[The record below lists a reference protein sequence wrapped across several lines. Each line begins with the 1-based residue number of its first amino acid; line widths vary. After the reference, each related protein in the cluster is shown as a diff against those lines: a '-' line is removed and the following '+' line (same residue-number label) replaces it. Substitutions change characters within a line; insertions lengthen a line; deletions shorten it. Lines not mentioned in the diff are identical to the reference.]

1 LQECI
6 PDIILA
12 KLNRFVGTPFALLL
26 VSAGLSGF
34 RFFEGFKM
42 QELIKI
48 ETVVIDGDDTLVVD
62 ARLLWEALG
71 SKQQFSHWIQGRL
84 DNYGF
89 TQDVDFLV
97 DKFIYENNQGFR
109 YDYKLTTDTAKEI
122 AMLENNE
129 TGRKVRRHFIMKE
142 KQAARLARE
151 LLQRDLELLRFKA
164 LAFDRL
170 DGVPG
175 SEPIS
180 NVAKALGV
188 PVKQMFEKMKALR
201 WIFYRGGR
209 WLGYANKLR
218 QGLLCHHVDTLYTEE
233 AEEKSF
239 VQLRVTAKGV
249 GKLASL
255 VA

>member
-1 LQECI
+1 MQDLMNTSVLTMSSQEI
-6 PDIILA
+6 ADLVGARHDKVRQSIERLAARTVIRLPPMGEAETINNLGFRQAVKLYHLGKRDSIVVVAQMSPEFTGQLVDRWQELEVGLLRTPVLLEYQA
-12 KLNRFVGTPFALLL
+12 KLESLEAEM
-26 VSAGLSGF
+26 A
-34 RFFEGFKM
+34 
-42 QELIKI
+42 
-48 ETVVIDGDDTLVVD
+48 VV
-62 ARLLWEALG
+62 RP
-71 SKQQFSHWIQGRL
+71 
-84 DNYGF
+84 
-89 TQDVDFLV
+89 
-97 DKFIYENNQGFR
+97 
-109 YDYKLTTDTAKEI
+109 
-122 AMLENNE
+122 
-129 TGRKVRRHFIMKE
+129 
-142 KQAARLARE
+142 
-151 LLQRDLELLRFKA
+151 KA

-209 WLGYANKLR
+209 WLGYANKLK